1 LENFMKIVRSIGGFL
16 LIGSV
21 LMAGTNA
28 AWAADPVGDGQQQAR
43 FLLGGRNFTAAPTA
57 FRASAVDA
65 QEQGRQ
71 MILGQPFVRASNAGV
86 TATSGAGVTSNAA
99 QTDAAQTKAAPGN
112 RSAREGGDGMA
123 RRMILRSAS

>member
-1 LENFMKIVRSIGGFL
+1 MKILRSIESFL

-43 FLLGGRNFTAAPTA
+43 LLLGGRSFTAAPTA
-57 FRASAVDA
+57 SRASAVDA

-71 MILGQPFVRASNAGV
+71 MILGRPLARASNTGV
-86 TATSGAGVTSNAA
+86 TANAAQTDAA